1 MTRMNT
7 AGPKQR
13 LYAQLARIAKALASP
28 PRLELVEILAQGERS
43 VDALA
48 RVLRL
53 PIANVSHHLQVLRE
67 AGLVI
72 GRKQGLFVH
81 YRLADPQVFDLH
93 RLLARVGRQRLAEI
107 DSIVH
112 RYFEDR
118 DGLEP
123 IGRSALLQRIH
134 EGSVIVLDVR
144 PPEEYAAGHV
154 PGAVSLPLELL
165 EARLDQ
171 LPKKKP
177 VVAYCR
183 GPYCVMAFD
192 AVRRLRERGRDARRL
207 EDGFPEWRAE
217 GLPVAV
223 GAEPAVTHAKRQ
235 VRSSRKGHSLSV
247 GDKAERGKRP
257 FGRTRPGGRPR

>member
-1 MTRMNT
+1 MST
-7 AGPKQR
+7 ANPKQR

-28 PRLELVEILAQGERS
+28 PRLELLEILAQGERS

-48 RVLRL
+48 KVMRL
-53 PIANVSHHLQVLRE
+53 PIANVSHHLQVLRDT
-67 AGLVI
+67 GLVI

-81 YRLADPQVFDLH
+81 YRLADLEVFDLH
-93 RLLARVGRQRLAEI
+93 RLLAKVGRQRLTEI
-107 DSIVH
+107 DSIVQ
-112 RYFEDR
+112 RYFKGR

-123 IGRSALLQRIH
+123 IGRAELLQRVRD
-134 EGSVIVLDVR
+134 GSVIVLDVR

-154 PGAVSLPLELL
+154 PGAVSLPLESL
-165 EARLDQ
+165 EAGLDD
-171 LPKKKP
+171 LPKGKP

-217 GLPVAV
+217 GMPVAV
-223 GAEPAVTHAKRQ
+223 GAGPVGGSSPRGARPDRGGRSASFGAN
-235 VRSSRKGHSLSV
+235 VRRATRSAARVRLQ
-247 GDKAERGKRP
+247 
-257 FGRTRPGGRPR
+257 GRTPR

>member
-1 MTRMNT
+1 MTRMST

-48 RVLRL
+48 KVVRL
-53 PIANVSHHLQVLRE
+53 PIANVSHHLQALRDG
-67 AGLVI
+67 GLVI
-72 GRKQGLFVH
+72 GRKEGLFVH
-81 YRLADPQVFDLH
+81 YRLADPRVFDLY
-93 RLLARVGRQRLAEI
+93 RLLVEVGRERLTEI
-107 DSIVH
+107 DSIVQ
-112 RYFEDR
+112 RYFEGR

-123 IGRSALLQRIH
+123 VGRLALLERIR

-154 PGAVSLPLELL
+154 PGAVSLPLESL
-165 EARLDQ
+165 EASLDR
-171 LPKKKP
+171 LPKDKP

-183 GPYCVMAFD
+183 GPYCVMAFE
-192 AVRRLRERGRDARRL
+192 AVRRLRERGKDARRL

-223 GAEPAVTHAKRQ
+223 GAGPAATLSTRQ
-235 VRSSRKGHSLSV
+235 VRPSRGSHSSSP
-247 GDKAERGKRP
+247 GDKTRRGKRP
-257 FGRTRPGGRPR
+257 TGRTRPGR